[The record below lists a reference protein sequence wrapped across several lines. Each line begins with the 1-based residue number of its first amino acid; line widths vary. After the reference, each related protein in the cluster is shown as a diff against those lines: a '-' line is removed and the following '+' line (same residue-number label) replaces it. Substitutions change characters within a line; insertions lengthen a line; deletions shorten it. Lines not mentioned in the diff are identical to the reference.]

1 MMSLFDK
8 IQTNK
13 QAAQAIL
20 AAAGDNPMTDDQR
33 AKFEE
38 HVATASAASKVLDS
52 QNAARDA
59 IDGIAGSAEAAPVRK
74 PKSVTEAF
82 VAAASKGIS
91 PSALTVS
98 GDVKVPSE
106 ILGGTVA
113 NTPRDARFVSS
124 LMNVEVVDSPSY
136 SFLRQTSRTN
146 AAAPVAISALK
157 PTSEYGIERVT
168 TPLET
173 VAHLTAGIPRQY
185 LEDEKSLQAFLG
197 SELLYGL
204 MHAIDEQIISG
215 DGVSPNFEGIQTADG
230 VQDQAFSGSLFQTA
244 REAITL
250 LQQADSA
257 AEGSSEGL
265 AFVMNPA
272 TWEEAELTT
281 ADTSGVFHMGGPI
294 DSAKRTLWGVD
305 VVVSNSVDADAAILG
320 KWADAALVSRGP
332 IQLAWTESAS
342 DDFQK
347 NLVRWRCEGRFNL
360 ALYKPASFV
369 NIATTS
375 A

>member
-1 MMSLFDK
+1 MSLFDK

-13 QAAQAIL
+13 NAAQAIL
-20 AAAGDNPMTDDQR
+20 AAAGDNPLTDDQR

-59 IDGIAGSAEAAPVRK
+59 IDGIAGSADAAPVRK
-74 PKSVTEAF
+74 PKSVTDAF

-91 PSALTVS
+91 PMALTVS

-124 LMNVEVVDSPSY
+124 LMGVRVIDAPSY

-146 AAAPVAISALK
+146 AAAPVAIGALK

-168 TPLET
+168 ENVQTI
-173 VAHLTAGIPRQY
+173 AHLTSPVPRQY
-185 LEDEKSLQAFLG
+185 LEDERSLQSFLAG
-197 SELLYGL
+197 ELLYGL
-204 MHAIDEQIISG
+204 MHAIDDQIVGG
-215 DGVSPNFEGIQTADG
+215 DGIAPNLEGLQTAAG
-230 VQDQAFSGSLFQTA
+230 VQSQAFVDSIYTTSRQ
-244 REAITL
+244 AITL

-257 AEGSSEGL
+257 AEGSSDGL

-272 TWEEAELTT
+272 DWETTELAT
-281 ADTSGVFHMGGPI
+281 ADGSGNFLMGGPV
-294 DSAKRTLWGVD
+294 DSAARTLWGVP
-305 VVVSNSVDADAAILG
+305 VVVSNSVDAGDAILG
-320 KWADAALVSRGP
+320 KWSDAELVTRGP
-332 IQLAWTESAS
+332 ISLQWTESAA
-342 DDFQK
+342 DDFEK
-347 NLVRWRCEGRFNL
+347 NHVRFRCEGRYGFGL
-360 ALYKPASFV
+360 LKPASFV
-369 NIATTS
+369 NIAVTS